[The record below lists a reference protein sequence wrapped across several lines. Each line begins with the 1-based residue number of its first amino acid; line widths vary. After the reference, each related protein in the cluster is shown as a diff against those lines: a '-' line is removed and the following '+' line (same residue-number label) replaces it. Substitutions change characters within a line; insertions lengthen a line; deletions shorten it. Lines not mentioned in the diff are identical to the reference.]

1 MTNFLKERI
10 YKRYNISFS
19 KSGDDVHLMKL
30 IGENTP
36 GAYVDIGSWNPVKT
50 SNTYYFYLR
59 NWKGICIDPNP
70 ELRELY
76 RKHRNRDTFLNNGIG
91 DPGEVKK
98 YFMLNDPYSSLNTF
112 SFDFLR
118 RNKVESHIKDTK
130 DIPLTSLEVVLDKH
144 LKSTDRLD
152 FFDVDVEGYDL
163 EALKTNNWD
172 KYRPKVILVETNSP
186 LRMDINS
193 EIAEYL
199 GDQEYELVGKSVI
212 SGDLGNLFFRR
223 NG

>member
-1 MTNFLKERI
+1 
-10 YKRYNISFS
+10 
-19 KSGDDVHLMKL
+19 MKL

-36 GAYVDIGSWNPVKT
+36 GAYVDIGSWNPVNT

-76 RKHRNRDTFLNNGIG
+76 RRYRSRDTFLNYGIG
-91 DPGEVKK
+91 DLGEVKT

-118 RNKVESHIKDTK
+118 QNKVESHIKETI
-130 DIPLTSLEVVLDKH
+130 DIPLTSLEAVLDKH

-172 KYRPKVILVETNSP
+172 KYRPKIILVETNSP

-193 EIAEYL
+193 EIAKYL
-199 GDQEYELVGKSVI
+199 GTQEYELVGKSVI
-212 SGDLGNLFFRR
+212 SGELGNLFFRR
-223 NG
+223 NA